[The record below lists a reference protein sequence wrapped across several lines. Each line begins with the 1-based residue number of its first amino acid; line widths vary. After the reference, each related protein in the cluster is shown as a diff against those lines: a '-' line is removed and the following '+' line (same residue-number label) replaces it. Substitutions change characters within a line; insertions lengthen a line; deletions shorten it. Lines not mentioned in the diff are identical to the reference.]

1 MSRESESGRSV
12 SGVNKINEKEKSES
26 WGSESGEEESG
37 E

>member
-26 WGSESGEEESG
+26 WKSEGGEKESR